1 MDRVRGDDSSPQ
13 GRCAR
18 KAGEGHTP
26 LCVDGLLLKWTLI
39 REVSPEPEGFY
50 AVLCYSPRI
59 MAHDQPVKALVLA
72 LTDHAA
78 AAVYSINRLQP
89 DSLCFVLPEGAK
101 SLVETVIQPKIEHMP
116 RRWDWVVM
124 AETCEFVDCYQT
136 LARTLPDM
144 LQPWDVQPGE
154 LVVDVT
160 GATPA
165 MAGALMLAT
174 RSLSSRIVSLVPA
187 REGLEGDRIEI
198 AGQPFVWT
206 QGNPW
211 DEAASASRREGC
223 ELFNRK
229 LFGAAA
235 KLFREV
241 EARVSGGQK
250 PLYRAFA
257 DLADGYHLWERFQ
270 YRQAWEKL
278 KTAVKAFEMASLWGG
293 PPGLTSLLPAI
304 KANAGFL
311 EKLVLDPAP
320 VKDMQALDLL
330 AHAGRRLH
338 GTQDPETAMVSLVRA
353 LEAFAQRQLFK
364 LYGIKTWDVQPEQL
378 PQALRETCR
387 SCWLEDL
394 DGKYKLPLQAQFR
407 ALAGLGDQMGQA
419 FLREWPTM
427 KPLLDAANHAVLGH
441 GFETVKTERV
451 RQLFDVVVKLSG
463 VSDSSLPKFSTL
475 AF

>member
-1 MDRVRGDDSSPQ
+1 MGDRHESLSAIQETV
-13 GRCAR
+13 
-18 KAGEGHTP
+18 KT
-26 LCVDGLLLKWTLI
+26 
-39 REVSPEPEGFY
+39 EGFY
-50 AVLCYSPRI
+50 AVLCYSPRE
-59 MAHDQPVKALVLA
+59 MAQDQPVKALVLA
-72 LTDHAA
+72 LTGHAA
-78 AAVYSINRLQP
+78 AAVYTINRLQP

-101 SLVETVIQPKIEHMP
+101 ALVESEVQPKIEHLP
-116 RRWDWVVM
+116 RRWDWVILP
-124 AETCEFVDCYQT
+124 EIDGFVSCYQT
-136 LARTLPDM
+136 LARTLPEI
-144 LQPWDVQPGE
+144 LHTWEVQPGE

-160 GATPA
+160 GATSA
-165 MAGALMLAT
+165 MAGALTLVTMPM
-174 RSLSSRIVSLVPA
+174 SSRIVSLVPA
-187 REGLEGDRIEI
+187 REGQEDDRVDI

-211 DEAASASRREGC
+211 DEAASISRREGC
-223 ELFNRK
+223 ELFNRR
-229 LFGAAA
+229 LFAAAA

-250 PLYRAFA
+250 PLYRAFG
-257 DLADGYHLWERFQ
+257 DLADGYDLWERFH

-311 EKLVLDPAP
+311 ERLVLDPAP

-338 GTQDPETAMVSLVRA
+338 GLQDSEAAMVSLVRA

-364 LYGIKTWDVQPEQL
+364 QYQIKTWDVQPEQL
-378 PQALRETCR
+378 PQALQETCR

-394 DGKYKLPLQAQFR
+394 DGKYKLPLQSQFR
-407 ALAGLGDQMGQA
+407 SLAGLGDQMGQA

-427 KPLLDAANHAVLGH
+427 KPLLDAASHAVLGH
-441 GFETVKTERV
+441 GFEPVKAERV
-451 RQLFDVVVKLSG
+451 QQLYDVVVKLSG
-463 VSDSSLPKFSTL
+463 VSETSLPRFPML
-475 AF
+475 NV

>member
-1 MDRVRGDDSSPQ
+1 
-13 GRCAR
+13 
-18 KAGEGHTP
+18 
-26 LCVDGLLLKWTLI
+26 
-39 REVSPEPEGFY
+39 
-50 AVLCYSPRI
+50 
-59 MAHDQPVKALVLA
+59 MAHDQPVKALVIA

-101 SLVETVIQPKIEHMP
+101 ALVESEVQPKIEHMP

-124 AETCEFVDCYQT
+124 AETCEFVGCYQT
-136 LARTLPDM
+136 LARTLPEM
-144 LQPWDVQPGE
+144 LRTWDVQPGE

-165 MAGALMLAT
+165 MAGALTLAT
-174 RSLSSRIVSLVPA
+174 LSLSSRIVSLVPA
-187 REGLEGDRIEI
+187 REGQEDDRIDLV
-198 AGQPFVWT
+198 GQPFIWT

-211 DEAASASRREGC
+211 DEAASVSRREGC
-223 ELFNRK
+223 DLFNRG
-229 LFGAAA
+229 LFAAAA
-235 KLFREV
+235 KLFHAV

-257 DLADGYHLWERFQ
+257 DLADGYDLWERFH

-278 KTAVKAFEMASLWGG
+278 KTAVKAFEMAALWGG

-320 VKDMQALDLL
+320 VKDMQPSDLL
-330 AHAGRRLH
+330 AHTERRLH
-338 GTQDPETAMVSLVRA
+338 DAHDPEAAMVSLVRA
-353 LEAFAQRQLFK
+353 LEAVAQRQLFK
-364 LYGIKTWDVQPEQL
+364 QYQIKTWDVQLEQL

-441 GFETVKTERV
+441 GFEPVKAERV
-451 RQLFDVVVKLSG
+451 QQLYEVVVKLAG
-463 VSDSSLPKFSTL
+463 VSETSLPKFPVL
-475 AF
+475 NL

>member
-1 MDRVRGDDSSPQ
+1 MLLNHELIAQCGDDSV
-13 GRCAR
+13 GRRKSFPGKAAR
-18 KAGEGHTP
+18 ANAK
-26 LCVDGLLLKWTLI
+26 
-39 REVSPEPEGFY
+39 PEGFY
-50 AVLCYSPRI
+50 AVLCYSPRE
-59 MAHDQPVKALVLA
+59 MAQDQPVKALVIA
-72 LTDHAA
+72 LTGHAA

-101 SLVETVIQPKIEHMP
+101 ALVESDVQPKIEHMP
-116 RRWDWVVM
+116 KRWDWVVL
-124 AETCEFVDCYQT
+124 AETGDFVGCYQT
-136 LARTLPDM
+136 IARTLPEM
-144 LQPWDVQPGE
+144 LRTWDVQPGE

-165 MAGALMLAT
+165 VAGALTLAT
-174 RSLSSRIVSLVPA
+174 LSLSSRIVSLVAA
-187 REGLEGDRIEI
+187 REGQEEEKVDI
-198 AGQPFVWT
+198 AGQPFIWT

-211 DEAASASRREGC
+211 DEAATVSRREGC
-223 ELFNRK
+223 ELFNRR
-229 LFGAAA
+229 LFSAAA
-235 KLFREV
+235 KLFRDV

-250 PLYRAFA
+250 PLYRAFG
-257 DLADGYHLWERFQ
+257 DLADGYDLWERFH

-278 KTAVKAFEMASLWGG
+278 KTAVKAFEMAVLWGG

-311 EKLVLDPAP
+311 ERLVLDPAP
-320 VKDMQALDLL
+320 VKNLQAHDLL

-338 GTQDPETAMVSLVRA
+338 GLHDSEAAMVSLVRA

-364 LYGIKTWDVQPEQL
+364 QYLIKTWDVQPDQL

-394 DGKYKLPLQAQFR
+394 DGKYKLPVQAQFR

-441 GFETVKTERV
+441 GFEPVKAERV
-451 RQLFDVVVKLSG
+451 QQLYDVVVKLSG
-463 VSDSSLPKFSTL
+463 VGEASLPKFPVL
-475 AF
+475 NL

>member
-1 MDRVRGDDSSPQ
+1 
-13 GRCAR
+13 
-18 KAGEGHTP
+18 
-26 LCVDGLLLKWTLI
+26 
-39 REVSPEPEGFY
+39 
-50 AVLCYSPRI
+50 
-59 MAHDQPVKALVLA
+59 MAQDQPVKALVIA
-72 LTDHAA
+72 LTGHAA

-101 SLVETVIQPKIEHMP
+101 SLVESEVQPKIEHMP
-116 RRWDWVVM
+116 RRWDWVIL
-124 AETCEFVDCYQT
+124 AEPGEFVSCYQT
-136 LARTLPDM
+136 LAGTLPEM
-144 LQPWDVQPGE
+144 LRIWGVQPGE

-165 MAGALMLAT
+165 MAGALTLST
-174 RSLSSRIVSLVPA
+174 LSLSSRIVSLVPA
-187 REGLEGDRIEI
+187 RGGQEEGIDI
-198 AGQPFVWT
+198 AGQSFVWT

-211 DEAASASRREGC
+211 DEAASVSRREGC
-223 ELFNRK
+223 ELFNRR
-229 LFGAAA
+229 LFVAAA

-250 PLYRAFA
+250 PLYRAFG
-257 DLADGYHLWERFQ
+257 DLADGYDLWERFH

-278 KTAVKAFEMASLWGG
+278 KIAVKAFEMAALWGG

-311 EKLVLDPAP
+311 ERLVLDPAP
-320 VKDMQALDLL
+320 VKDLQAPDLL

-338 GTQDPETAMVSLVRA
+338 GLHDPETAMVSLVRA

-364 LYGIKTWDVQPEQL
+364 QYQIKTWDVQPEQL
-378 PQALRETCR
+378 PQALQETCR

-394 DGKYKLPLQAQFR
+394 DGKYKLPVQAQFR

-441 GFETVKTERV
+441 GFEPVKAERV
-451 RQLFDVVVKLSG
+451 QQLYDVVVKLSA
-463 VSDSSLPKFSTL
+463 VSETSLPRFPVL
-475 AF
+475 NV

>member
-1 MDRVRGDDSSPQ
+1 
-13 GRCAR
+13 
-18 KAGEGHTP
+18 
-26 LCVDGLLLKWTLI
+26 
-39 REVSPEPEGFY
+39 
-50 AVLCYSPRI
+50 
-59 MAHDQPVKALVLA
+59 MAQDQPVKALVIA
-72 LTDHAA
+72 LTGHAA
-78 AAVYSINRLQP
+78 AAVYTINRLQP
-89 DSLCFVLPEGAK
+89 DSLCFVLSEGAK
-101 SLVETVIQPKIEHMP
+101 ALVESEVQPKIEHMP
-116 RRWDWVVM
+116 RRWDWVILT
-124 AETCEFVDCYQT
+124 EIDEFVSCYQT
-136 LARTLPDM
+136 LARTLPEM
-144 LQPWDVQPGE
+144 LRAWEVQPGE

-165 MAGALMLAT
+165 MAGALTLVTMPM
-174 RSLSSRIVSLVPA
+174 SSRIVSLVPA
-187 REGLEGDRIEI
+187 REGQEDDRVDI

-211 DEAASASRREGC
+211 DEAASISRREGC
-223 ELFNRK
+223 ELFNRR
-229 LFGAAA
+229 LFAAAA
-235 KLFREV
+235 KLFREI

-250 PLYRAFA
+250 PLYRAFG
-257 DLADGYHLWERFQ
+257 DLADGYDLWERFH

-338 GTQDPETAMVSLVRA
+338 GQHDSEVAMVSLVRA

-364 LYGIKTWDVQPEQL
+364 QYQIKTWDVQPEQL
-378 PQALRETCR
+378 PQALQETCR

-407 ALAGLGDQMGQA
+407 SLAGLGDQMGQA

-427 KPLLDAANHAVLGH
+427 KPLLDAASHAVLGH
-441 GFETVKTERV
+441 GFEPVKAERV
-451 RQLFDVVVKLSG
+451 QQLYDVVVKLSG
-463 VSDSSLPKFSTL
+463 VSETSLPRFPML
-475 AF
+475 NV